1 MVAIVRITAEEGA
14 TTVAIIV
21 PEIAPVVSIASM
33 AIPIVSKVCWQTW
46 LKALLVV
53 REVWLLAWLMALQPA
68 AVSKMVAEEVVMSA
82 LALAEIKAQAAAVVK
97 MAAAVVAGKKKT

>member
-1 MVAIVRITAEEGA
+1 MVAIVRITAEESA

-21 PEIAPVVSIASM
+21 PEIAPVVSITSM

-53 REVWLLAWLMALQPA
+53 RGVWLLAWLMALQPA